1 MFEFD
6 TELLLV

>member
-6 TELLLV
+6 T